1 MRGLVGAI
9 TGIAV
14 AYGWL
19 AAETVRPSPP
29 FEIQRLDGPALR
41 VSQYRGKIVALAFI
55 DTTCPHCQE
64 LTGTLKGIV
73 RDYAARG
80 VVVLE
85 CAFNDGA
92 KAGLPEFQQR
102 FDPPFP
108 VGWNTRAAVM
118 SYLQYTILDPRP
130 LYVPHMVFIDRGGA
144 IRADYPGEDLFFR
157 DPNTNIRA
165 VLDKLLHGGRGAAP
179 AANGKEPAK
188 GKD

>member
-1 MRGLVGAI
+1 MALVYGLFAADGA
-9 TGIAV
+9 
-14 AYGWL
+14 
-19 AAETVRPSPP
+19 RPSPP
-29 FEIQRLDGPALR
+29 FEIQRMKGPALR

-64 LTGTLKGIV
+64 LTGTLKSIA

-92 KAGLPEFQQR
+92 RAGLPEFQQR

-118 SYLQYTILDPRP
+118 SYLQYNLLDPRP
-130 LYVPHMVFIDRGGA
+130 LYVPHMVFIDRAGE
-144 IRADYPGEDLFFR
+144 IRGDYPGEDLFFR
-157 DPNTNIRA
+157 DPNTNIRDE
-165 VLDKLLHGGRGAAP
+165 LDTLLRGGRRAP
-179 AANGKEPAK
+179 AAK
-188 GKD
+188 GKP

>member
-9 TGIAV
+9 AGMAV
-14 AYGWL
+14 TYGLL
-19 AAETVRPSPP
+19 AAETARPSPP
-29 FEIQRLDGPALR
+29 FEIQRPNGPVLR

-55 DTTCPHCQE
+55 DTTCVHCQD

-92 KAGLPEFQQR
+92 KEALPEFQQR

-130 LYVPHMVFIDRGGA
+130 LYTPHMVFIDRGGA
-144 IRADYPGEDLFFR
+144 IRADYPGEDVFFR
-157 DPNTNIRA
+157 DPNTNIRSE
-165 VLDKLLHGGRGAAP
+165 LDKLLQRGRGAA
-179 AANGKEPAK
+179 AKDQQPAK
-188 GKD
+188 GKE

>member
-9 TGIAV
+9 AGMAV
-14 AYGWL
+14 AYGLL
-19 AAETVRPSPP
+19 AAETARPSPP
-29 FEIQRLDGPALR
+29 FEIQRLNAPALR

-55 DTTCPHCQE
+55 DTTCTHCQD

-102 FDPPFP
+102 FVPSFP

-118 SYLQYTILDPRP
+118 SYLQYNILDQRP

-157 DPNTNIRA
+157 DPNANIRA
-165 VLDKLLHGGRGAAP
+165 ELDKLLRGRGAAP
-179 AANGKEPAK
+179 AAEGKEPAK
-188 GKD
+188 GKE